1 MKKKIIIGLAALLI
15 VAGILYRFFR
25 PEHVE
30 EYESRPTVEVQNPQE
45 GDIILYTEM
54 TGQVEPASKASV
66 MPKIDGELLEGYF
79 QAGDRVEA
87 GQALCRIDSDALTS
101 LELQMESARIAMENA
116 NSSLSR
122 TQPLYAS
129 GYVSQQEM
137 EQVQNAAQSARIAYE
152 SAKNQYDL
160 QVEYTTV
167 AAPISGV
174 VESRNVDPH
183 DHVNTSTEICVIS
196 GSDQLQITFG
206 ITERTLQTLKT
217 GDAIEIEKNGMSYEG
232 TVTEIGSMVNSAG
245 LYDVKARM
253 DKTGG
258 LTTGSRVKI
267 NVVMSRAEN
276 VMTVPVD
283 AVSYDDG
290 APFVY
295 CNEGGVAKKTMIES
309 GIYDQERMEV
319 LSGLTYDSQVIT
331 TWSNELVDGAE
342 ILTAESQTP
351 EDAAEAADQEGDGSQ
366 EAAPQ
371 EGTEQEAGE

>member
-1 MKKKIIIGLAALLI
+1 M
-15 VAGILYRFFR
+15 
-25 PEHVE
+25 
-30 EYESRPTVEVQNPQE
+30 N
-45 GDIILYTEM
+45 
-54 TGQVEPASKASV
+54 
-66 MPKIDGELLEGYF
+66 
-79 QAGDRVEA
+79 
-87 GQALCRIDSDALTS
+87 
-101 LELQMESARIAMENA
+101 
-116 NSSLSR
+116 
-122 TQPLYAS
+122 
-129 GYVSQQEM
+129 
-137 EQVQNAAQSARIAYE
+137 
-152 SAKNQYDL
+152 
-160 QVEYTTV
+160 
-167 AAPISGV
+167 
-174 VESRNVDPH
+174 
-183 DHVNTSTEICVIS
+183 S
-196 GSDQLQITFG
+196 GSM
-206 ITERTLQTLKT
+206 
-217 GDAIEIEKNGMSYEG
+217 A
-232 TVTEIGSMVNSAG
+232 NSAG